1 MNCKMGQQE
10 YTDVNAYVVQHS
22 SGQAESE
29 KEREGT
35 PRMKSSSPGGM
46 STGSIRQQRMAPRH
60 VTIKNSIQRLLM
72 PVAMRE
78 QFLEEGAPPEEDITS
93 LGSQVLIR

>member
-1 MNCKMGQQE
+1 M
-10 YTDVNAYVVQHS
+10 QHS

-29 KEREGT
+29 KESEGSV
-35 PRMKSSSPGGM
+35 RMKSSSPGST
-46 STGSIRQQRMAPRH
+46 STGSVRQHRMAPRH

-78 QFLEEGAPPEEDITS
+78 QFLEEGALPEEEITS
-93 LGSQVLIR
+93 LGSQVHIR